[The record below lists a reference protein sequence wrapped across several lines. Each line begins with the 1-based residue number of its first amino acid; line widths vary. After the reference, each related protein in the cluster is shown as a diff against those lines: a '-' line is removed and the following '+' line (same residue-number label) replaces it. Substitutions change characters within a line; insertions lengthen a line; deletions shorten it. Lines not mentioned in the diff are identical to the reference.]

1 MTSISQLTSINTVSN
16 ARHGVDTGA
25 VSTRPFQPPT
35 DDDAPLKWPQP
46 ESMALRHTQNGA
58 TGHDDGLQLTRPLPS
73 RRVVAV
79 SNRGLSAAKPSAG
92 GLAVALG
99 EALSHEKS
107 VWFGWSGELSDHPG
121 DPAVTMQSDL
131 CQRAVIDLTPAAF
144 QPYYDG
150 YCNST
155 LWPILSSCPKWAHFS
170 PAYYPAYLQVNQ
182 TFARHLEP
190 ILTQDDIV
198 WVHDYHLIPL
208 AAALRQRGCHQ
219 AIGFFIHTPF
229 PDPQTFR
236 AIPEHSELA
245 KQWLAYDLIGMQT
258 GRDIANFKTYLRDT
272 LPVRITD
279 ETTLH
284 YLQRRI
290 WLKHFPIGIDVASIR
305 TLQPSSTGNT
315 LIAKIRAEAQQR
327 TLMIG
332 VDRLDYAKGIPRKI
346 KAFSDLMAHNPSMR
360 RRVSLVQVAAPSRDG
375 LEPYQRLRKKTT
387 QLVAATNSLYG
398 DAEWTPVLF
407 WHETVDR
414 SVLPSLYALSPVC
427 VVSSVADGMNLVAKE
442 YVACQDAENPGV
454 LVLSQESGAAEQL
467 NDAILFPAKNR
478 QALTQ
483 AYHSALHL
491 SLTERKRRYTALID
505 NIQSEDLHHW
515 CHSYLHALR
524 RV

>member
-1 MTSISQLTSINTVSN
+1 MNPITQFNFTNNVAN
-16 ARHGVDTGA
+16 ARNGA
-25 VSTRPFQPPT
+25 DAATLPKQSFQPPT
-35 DDDAPLKWPQP
+35 DDDPLEWSQP
-46 ESMALRHTQNGA
+46 NSKAICHGQNGA
-58 TGHDDGLQLTRPLPS
+58 TGQRNGFQSTRPTPS

-79 SNRGLSAAKPSAG
+79 SNRGVSATKPSAG

-99 EALSHEKS
+99 EALSQEKS
-107 VWFGWSGELSDHPG
+107 VWFGWSGELSEHPG
-121 DPAVTMQSDL
+121 QVTITMQSDH
-131 CQRAVIDLTPAAF
+131 CQRAVIDLTAAAF

-155 LWPILSSCPKWAHFS
+155 LWPILSSCPKWANFS
-170 PAYYPAYLQVNQ
+170 PTYYSAYLQVNQ
-182 TFARHLEP
+182 TFACHLEP
-190 ILTQDDIV
+190 LLSKDDIV

-208 AAALRQRGCHQ
+208 AAALRQRGCHH

-236 AIPEHSELA
+236 AIPEHAELA
-245 KQWLAYDLIGMQT
+245 KQWMAYDLIGMQT
-258 GRDIANFKTYLRDT
+258 GRDINNFKTYLRDT

-290 WLKHFPIGIDVASIR
+290 WLKHFPIGIDVARIR
-305 TLQPSSTGNT
+305 TLQPSPTSTT
-315 LIAKIRAEAQQR
+315 LIAKMRYEASQR

-346 KAFSDLMAHNPSMR
+346 KAFSDLIAHYPSMR

-375 LEPYQRLRKKTT
+375 LEPYQRLRKKTA

-398 DAEWTPVLF
+398 DAEWMPVMF

-442 YVACQDAENPGV
+442 YVACQDAKDPGV
-454 LVLSQESGAAEQL
+454 LVLSHESGAAEHL
-467 NDAILFPAKNR
+467 KDAILFPAKNR
-478 QALTQ
+478 QALTH
-483 AYHSALHL
+483 AYHCALNL

-515 CHSYLHALR
+515 CNSYLNTLR